1 MEEIIMKRLFKT
13 LSIILVG
20 VLTLFSLTSCIT
32 TTPAENQIQKNVLR
46 DIGNFKTYRNI
57 KVINLRSGIVLMEFE
72 GYLTSKKDLEGDLN
86 IIIMVG
92 KDSYQLHYV
101 RLAPEI
107 TYLSE
112 QIDNTTT
119 DPYHWKINVY
129 ATVPDVTFGV

>member
-1 MEEIIMKRLFKT
+1 MKRLFKT
-13 LSIILVG
+13 LAIILVG
-20 VLTLFSLTSCIT
+20 VLTLVSLTSCII

-46 DIGNFKTYRNI
+46 EIGNFKTYRNI

-72 GYLTSKKDLEGDLN
+72 GYLTSKRDSEGDLN
-86 IIIMVG
+86 IIIMVA
-92 KDSYQLHYV
+92 KDEYQLHYV
-101 RLAPEI
+101 RTAPEI

-112 QIDNTTT
+112 QITNTTT